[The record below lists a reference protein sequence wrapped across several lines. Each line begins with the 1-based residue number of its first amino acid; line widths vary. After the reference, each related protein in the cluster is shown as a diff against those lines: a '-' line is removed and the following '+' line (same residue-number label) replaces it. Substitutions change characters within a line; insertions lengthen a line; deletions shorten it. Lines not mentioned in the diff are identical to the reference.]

1 MNCHQ
6 TKAARNRHLLVGGQI
21 KIYLCLA
28 IERYVWLAC
37 YTVGS
42 NTILKP
48 CKSPKSTTNP
58 YIRMIPALRQGIM
71 ADIKLQAQLSL
82 PAESPSCCHTTL
94 PQLSVCAC
102 LIWLNKPPYITV
114 HVNKAVPFHW
124 DHQPHF
130 LTGRAASIHWI
141 PFMAMVHWNISCSS
155 HYPHVAPRLPTKI
168 LCILEKYI
176 PN

>member
-124 DHQPHF
+124 DHQP
-130 LTGRAASIHWI
+130 
-141 PFMAMVHWNISCSS
+141 PFSDWQSSQHTLNPLYGNGTLKYLMFKSLPSCCTTSS
-155 HYPHVAPRLPTKI
+155 HENTMYSREVYT
-168 LCILEKYI
+168 
-176 PN
+176 